1 MTDGRTD
8 RQTDRRI
15 NSPPQGSEGGAKSVL
30 LHTPSMRE
38 THTKFGWIS
47 SIGLGGDSVTV
58 GRTDRGDYNI
68 MV

>member
-1 MTDGRTD
+1 MTDGR
-8 RQTDRRI
+8 TDRRI
-15 NSPPQGSEGGAKSVL
+15 NSPPPGLRGRCKKCAIAHPIYARNS
-30 LHTPSMRE
+30 
-38 THTKFGWIS
+38 HTKFGWIL